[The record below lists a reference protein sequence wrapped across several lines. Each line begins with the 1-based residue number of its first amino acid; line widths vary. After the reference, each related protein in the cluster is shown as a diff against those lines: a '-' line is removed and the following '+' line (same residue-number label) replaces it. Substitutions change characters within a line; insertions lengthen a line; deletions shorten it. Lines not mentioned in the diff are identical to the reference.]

1 VTGVRRSSVAL
12 LGLAA
17 ACSVA
22 AAQRSVWDG
31 IYTAEQAMRG
41 RTEYMQACASC
52 HAEDLRGKG
61 TAPALV
67 EESFAFQWEDMP
79 LGELLER
86 TRKLMPLDRPNSL
99 SPQAYRDIVAFLLEA
114 NKFPAGRDEL
124 AGDPEALRDVVIT
137 MKKR

>member
-114 NKFPAGRDEL
+114 NKFPAGREEL
-124 AGDPEALRDVVIT
+124 AGDPEALRGVVIT

>member
-1 VTGVRRSSVAL
+1 VTGVRRSSVAF

-114 NKFPAGRDEL
+114 NKFPAGREEL
-124 AGDPEALRDVVIT
+124 PGDPEALRGVVIT

>member
-12 LGLAA
+12 LCLVA
-17 ACSVA
+17 ACSLA

-79 LGELLER
+79 VGELLER

-114 NKFPAGRDEL
+114 NKFPAGREEL
-124 AGDPEALRDVVIT
+124 AGDPEALRGVVIT

>member
-1 VTGVRRSSVAL
+1 MTGLGRVSVAL
-12 LGLAA
+12 FCLGAVCTA
-17 ACSVA
+17 V

-79 LGELLER
+79 VGELLER
-86 TRKLMPLDRPNSL
+86 TRKLMPLDRPSSL
-99 SPQAYRDIVAFLLEA
+99 SPQAYRDIIAFVLEA
-114 NKFPAGRDEL
+114 NKFPAGQEEL
-124 AGDPEALRDVVIT
+124 AAEPEALRGVLIT
-137 MKKR
+137 TRKP